1 MSKYKFT
8 IRDFRAIKEADIIL
22 DGITVL
28 SGVNGCGKS
37 TLSRWLYYIIEG
49 TGNFNSFL
57 FDRYKDTV
65 INKIERMQ
73 VVAFDLNRQSLNLA
87 DKSLIE
93 KLIGLKGKITQFDSC
108 TEGNIKAVTTVFTN
122 ALSVLETILES
133 AIQSELS
140 ESKKDRIF
148 NYLNI
153 SPEDYSPIE
162 VIEEKYTQFINDLN
176 ERLLKNIADRPKD
189 IFYKTIRSHYGL
201 QDDMPG
207 YIQLQEDGVDILE
220 ESHVSTLFNLRNALY
235 IDTPMAIETDNSD
248 NIFWNALRE
257 IMLDNSNSRNYS
269 DKEKKI
275 KSRIRNL
282 LNGEATI
289 IEKDDIFNEKELRF
303 VSNDNK
309 INISLKDTATGF
321 KTFSYL
327 QRLLENGLLCNESI
341 LMIDEP
347 EAHLH
352 PQWIVEYAR
361 LLVMLNKELGLKI
374 MIASHN
380 PDMIT
385 AIHDIANKEGVLDN
399 TNFYVAQQDST
410 NRHQYIFKNLQ
421 HGIEEIFESFNIA
434 LDNIS
439 RYGSID
445 LQ

>member
-8 IRDFRAIKEADIIL
+8 IRDFHAIKEADIIL

-49 TGNFNSFL
+49 TENFNSFL
-57 FDRYKDTV
+57 FDEYKKTV
-65 INKIERMQ
+65 INNINRIQM
-73 VVAFDLNRQSLNLA
+73 AALDLNRQPSYTSDIDL
-87 DKSLIE
+87 SE
-93 KLIGLKGKITQFDSC
+93 KLTEAYNKIIQTDSC
-108 TEGNIKAVTTVFTN
+108 TEENIKAIANVFAYSLSLIEITLEN
-122 ALSVLETILES
+122 AIES
-133 AIQSELS
+133 GLQKNKI
-140 ESKKDRIF
+140 DRIY

-153 SPEDYSPIE
+153 NPGHDSSIENIKNNYSRYIDE
-162 VIEEKYTQFINDLN
+162 LSTKLG
-176 ERLLKNIADRPKD
+176 KNIKERPKD
-189 IFYKTIRSHYGL
+189 IFYKTIQNHFDL

-220 ESHVSTLFNLRNALY
+220 DSHVSTLFNLRNALY
-235 IDTPMAIETDNSD
+235 IDTPMAIETNSSD
-248 NIFWNALRE
+248 NIFWNALRK
-257 IMLDNSNSRNYS
+257 IMLDDSHGRKYS

-275 KSRIRNL
+275 KLRIKDL
-282 LNGEATI
+282 LKGETI
-289 IEKDDIFNEKELRF
+289 IEKDELFDKNKLRF

-327 QRLLENGLLCNESI
+327 QRLLEKGLLCDESI

-410 NRHQYIFKNLQ
+410 NRHQYIFKDLQ

-445 LQ
+445 IQ

>member
-8 IRDFRAIKEADIIL
+8 IRDFHAIKEADIIL

-49 TGNFNSFL
+49 TENFNSFL
-57 FDRYKDTV
+57 FDEYKKTV
-65 INKIERMQ
+65 INKINRMQ
-73 VVAFDLNRQSLNLA
+73 VVAFDLNRQLHDLS
-87 DKSLIE
+87 DKGLIE
-93 KLIGLKGKITQFDSC
+93 KLIGLEGKITQFDSC
-108 TEGNIKAVTTVFTN
+108 TEGNIKAVTAIFTN

-133 AIQSELS
+133 VIHLGLS

-162 VIEEKYTQFINDLN
+162 VIEEKYTQFINDLTV
-176 ERLLKNIADRPKD
+176 RLRKNIEDRPKD
-189 IFYKTIRSHYGL
+189 IFYKTIRNHFDL

-220 ESHVSTLFNLRNALY
+220 DSHVSTLFNLRNALY
-235 IDTPMAIETDNSD
+235 IDTPMAIETNSSD
-248 NIFWNALRE
+248 NIFWNALRK
-257 IMLDNSNSRNYS
+257 IMLDDSHGRKYS

-275 KSRIRNL
+275 KLRIKDL
-282 LNGEATI
+282 LKGETI
-289 IEKDDIFNEKELRF
+289 IEKDELFDKNKLRF

-327 QRLLENGLLCNESI
+327 QRLLENGLLCDESI

-410 NRHQYIFKNLQ
+410 NRHQYIFKDLQ

-445 LQ
+445 IQ